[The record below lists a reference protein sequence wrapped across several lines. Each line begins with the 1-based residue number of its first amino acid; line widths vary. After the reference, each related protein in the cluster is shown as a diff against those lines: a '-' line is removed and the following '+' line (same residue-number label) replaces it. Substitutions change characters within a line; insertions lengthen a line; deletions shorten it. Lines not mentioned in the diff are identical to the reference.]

1 MSSAPPIDVVHLLA
15 VLDKKLLELLR
26 SLSAQDWEK
35 PTIAGKWRVKE
46 VAAHLLDGNI
56 RPLSMLRDQYTG
68 EQPLNDPEETLIA
81 FLNRL
86 NADWVKAM
94 QRVSPSILIDLLE
107 KTGPAYCQYYQSLD
121 PYGVAGFPVIWAGEQ
136 ESKNWMHIAREYS
149 EKWIHQQQIR
159 DAVKQPG
166 LLTAAYFIPLMDTF
180 LMALPYTYRNTD
192 SSVNTRIQINITG
205 EVTGSWV
212 LQKQHKDWQIAKGI
226 AAISDAQVSIPAD
239 IAWRLFS
246 KSLRPHQV
254 MDQVELSGDT
264 SLGETALHMVSVMA

>member
-1 MSSAPPIDVVHLLA
+1 MPASPPIDLVHLLA

-26 SLSAQDWEK
+26 SLPAPDWEK
-35 PTIAGKWRVKE
+35 PTIARKWRVKD

-56 RPLSMLRDQYTG
+56 RSLSMLRDQYRG
-68 EQPLNDPEETLIA
+68 EQPQTVPEETLIG

-94 QRVSPSILIDLLE
+94 QRASPFILISLLE
-107 KTGPAYCQYYQSLD
+107 QTGAAYCQYYESLD
-121 PYGVAGFPVIWAGEQ
+121 PYAIAGFPVSWAGEQ
-136 ESKNWMHIAREYS
+136 ESKNWMHIAREYT

-166 LLTAAYFIPLMDTF
+166 LMSEAFFIPLMDTF
-180 LMALPYTYRNTD
+180 FMALPYTYRNTAAAE
-192 SSVNTRIQINITG
+192 NTRIQINITG
-205 EVTGSWV
+205 EIIGTWA
-212 LQKQHKDWQIAKGI
+212 LQMKDMYWR
-226 AAISDAQVSIPAD
+226 ISKTAPASADAQVSIPAD

-254 MDQVELSGDT
+254 MDQVQISGDIT
-264 SLGETALHMVSVMA
+264 LGETALHMVSVMA